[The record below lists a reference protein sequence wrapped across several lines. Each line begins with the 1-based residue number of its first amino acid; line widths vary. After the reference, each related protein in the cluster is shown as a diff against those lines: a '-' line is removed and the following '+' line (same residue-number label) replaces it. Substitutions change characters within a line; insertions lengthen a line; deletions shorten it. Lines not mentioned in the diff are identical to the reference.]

1 MAETIA
7 GIGTDNAVMDETV
20 VQDIREDLGLD
31 RPVVVRYLS
40 WLGYAV
46 RGELGKS
53 YQTGQSV
60 SEAIALRL
68 PVTIQLL
75 LMAQILAI
83 LLAINTFRGVQEYD
97 ILKGIMGISIVVV
110 QRTLNP

>member
-1 MAETIA
+1 MLLYIRRKLLHLIPIIFAVTLLSFLSVNLLPGDVAETIA

-68 PVTIQLL
+68 PVTIHLL
-75 LMAQILAI
+75 LMAQI
-83 LLAINTFRGVQEYD
+83 
-97 ILKGIMGISIVVV
+97 
-110 QRTLNP
+110 